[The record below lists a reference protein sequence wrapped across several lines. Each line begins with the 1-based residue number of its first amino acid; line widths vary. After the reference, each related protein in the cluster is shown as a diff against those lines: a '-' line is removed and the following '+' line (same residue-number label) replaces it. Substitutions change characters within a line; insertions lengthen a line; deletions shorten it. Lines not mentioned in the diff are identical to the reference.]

1 MNLQGSEAP
10 SLAPITAQG
19 SSGPSAIDNVSMT
32 VHREALQLGLRPWRW
47 AWLWLAPVLLG
58 LLYWVLA
65 PAGTEVRVAA
75 KTWSRDIEVE
85 RQVQQLESGAC
96 DEMPSGAQLISRRLI
111 APPDGSQADL
121 AEHCRYTA
129 LAWRAVRSLH
139 SEGMAPTP
147 PFWPP
152 VPANALSADAGAGM
166 ERLGKRHE
174 RYELLLQGDDGRQ
187 WSCKLPLPRWQTFST
202 GQRLRL
208 KVDRF
213 GVADC
218 SHLAAER

>member
-65 PAGTEVRVAA
+65 PGGTAVRVAEMN
-75 KTWSRDIEVE
+75 WSRDIEVE
-85 RQVQQLESGAC
+85 RQVQQLDSGWC
-96 DEMPSGAQLISRRLI
+96 DEMPPGAHAISRRNVDQ
-111 APPDGSQADL
+111 PDSLPGSTA
-121 AEHCRYTA
+121 AHCRYSVS
-129 LAWRAVRSLH
+129 AWRAVRSLH

-174 RYELLLQGDDGRQ
+174 RYELLLQSDDGRQ

-218 SHLAAER
+218 SHIAAER